1 MAPNNNNDENNLNG
15 HPSKHLEDG
24 EESNQSEND
33 REVAG
38 AEEGMPR
45 RSRRHSDNNPNNGN
59 RSRQP
64 KRNFKPHSRCII
76 PEARV
81 IQGYDE
87 CAYIS
92 EHEEDE
98 SEREYLPRPIRRRI
112 EVVQFSSRH
121 EIPQPQE
128 EVKVKNNASFLSK
141 FKAAKGD
148 GLRHSARC
156 FCFNC
161 W

>member
-1 MAPNNNNDENNLNG
+1 MAPSNDDEINLG
-15 HPSKHLEDG
+15 KGSKSET
-24 EESNQSEND
+24 END
-33 REVAG
+33 RKISG
-38 AEEGMPR
+38 AEEGKPR
-45 RSRRHSDNNPNNGN
+45 QRRTDNNHINGN
-59 RSRQP
+59 RSQQQP
-64 KRNFKPHSRCII
+64 KRRRLSNKPHSRCII

-87 CAYIS
+87 YAYIS

-98 SEREYLPRPIRRRI
+98 SEREYLPRSTRRRV
-112 EVVQFSSRH
+112 EVQVSSRN

-128 EVKVKNNASFLSK
+128 EAKNDDSFLFK
-141 FKAAKGD
+141 FKAANKD
-148 GLRHSARC
+148 ALRHGARC

>member
-24 EESNQSEND
+24 EGSNKSEND
-33 REVAG
+33 RAG
-38 AEEGMPR
+38 AEEGMSR
-45 RSRRHSDNNPNNGN
+45 RSRRRSDNNPNNGN

-64 KRNFKPHSRCII
+64 KRYKPRSRCII

-112 EVVQFSSRH
+112 EVMQFSSRH

-128 EVKVKNNASFLSK
+128 EVKVKDNASFVSK

-148 GLRHSARC
+148 GLRHSVRC